1 MSVRGLLD
9 AAVER
14 TASRVI
20 RAVGVLVG
28 RNGLRLAVAG
38 RIQRRAHAVL
48 LQLSGH
54 GIRAL
59 LRELEVEGLVRDGI
73 GVAVDVGGGNLRV
86 VEHARQA
93 LQGLGGIGA
102 NVGLAEVE
110 EDAVL

>member
-73 GVAVDVGGGNLRV
+73 GVAVDVCGGNLRV